1 MRPPNQKLNPYTM
14 TVKERVQGAIRI
26 LLGRGDNA
34 EICSF
39 CGRSRVSG
47 ETIIAGPGVAI
58 CGTCAFLAL
67 DYVAT
72 RNDPVVPHP
81 MSEVGLTPILEPTC
95 LLPSHRATL
104 AADLAAAAASVPCHL
119 VGWSYS
125 CNSRTGDHLAV
136 RVACSED
143 MDKEHVHEQFRA
155 AFVHA

>member
-1 MRPPNQKLNPYTM
+1 M
-14 TVKERVQGAIRI
+14 TVKERMQGAIRI

-34 EICSF
+34 EVCSF
-39 CGRSRVSG
+39 CGRFRLSG

-67 DYVAT
+67 DYVGT
-72 RNDPVVPHP
+72 RNEPAVALPLI
-81 MSEVGLTPILEPTC
+81 EVGLMPILEPTC

-125 CNSRTGDHLAV
+125 CSSRTGDHLAV
-136 RVACSED
+136 RVACTED
-143 MDKEHVHEQFRA
+143 MDKELVHERFRA
-155 AFVHA
+155 AFVHS